1 MSGYTTVLGL
11 AVRNGK
17 LYVLETSNLLNGPA
31 PGTGD
36 IVSIDLFG
44 RKKTVVSGLDFP
56 TGMTFGR
63 DGNLY
68 VSNKGFGFGEGEG
81 EVLKITLH

>member
-1 MSGYTTVLGL
+1 MGEESRLQA
-11 AVRNGK
+11 AVER
-17 LYVLETSNLLNGPA
+17 GPKGGISL

-44 RKKTVVSGLDFP
+44 NQKTVVSGLDFP

-63 DGNLY
+63 GANL
-68 VSNKGFGFGEGEG
+68 
-81 EVLKITLH
+81 